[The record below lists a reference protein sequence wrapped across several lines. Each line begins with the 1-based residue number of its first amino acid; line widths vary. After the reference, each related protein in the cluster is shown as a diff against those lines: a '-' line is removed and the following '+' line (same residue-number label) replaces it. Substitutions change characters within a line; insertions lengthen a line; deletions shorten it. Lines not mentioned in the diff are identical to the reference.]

1 LQKKGSRLG
10 CPFWHQPTFEMK
22 FLLLLSGALALTTSL
37 ALAQTAVPA
46 NVPGA
51 LPVTPPNATSAG
63 SPRGHSRDQ
72 EAPGLD
78 RHDKKRLRK
87 INKVKPS
94 PSEQPK
100 A

>member
-1 LQKKGSRLG
+1 
-10 CPFWHQPTFEMK
+10 MK
-22 FLLLLSGALALTTSL
+22 QFLLLSAALVLCIA
-37 ALAQTAVPA
+37 ARAQTAVPA

-51 LPVTPPNATSAG
+51 LPVPPPNATSAG

-72 EAPGLD
+72 EIPDLD
-78 RHDKKRLRK
+78 RRDKKRLRK

-94 PSEQPK
+94 STNKQSRSKP

>member
-1 LQKKGSRLG
+1 
-10 CPFWHQPTFEMK
+10 MNY
-22 FLLLLSGALALTTSL
+22 FLLLTGTLALTASA
-37 ALAQTAVPA
+37 ALAQTAVPS

-72 EAPGLD
+72 EIPDLD
-78 RHDKKRLRK
+78 RRDKKRLRK

-94 PSEQPK
+94 SSGKHK
-100 A
+100 AY

>member
-1 LQKKGSRLG
+1 
-10 CPFWHQPTFEMK
+10 MK
-22 FLLLLSGALALTTSL
+22 HLLLLTGALVLTARL

-51 LPVTPPNATSAG
+51 LPVPPPNATSAG

-72 EAPGLD
+72 EVPGLD
-78 RHDKKRLRK
+78 HRDKKRLRK

-94 PSEQPK
+94 SGKQPK
-100 A
+100 AY

>member
-1 LQKKGSRLG
+1 
-10 CPFWHQPTFEMK
+10 MK
-22 FLLLLSGALALTTSL
+22 YISLLTSALALTAHL

-51 LPVTPPNATSAG
+51 LPVTPPTTASAG

-72 EAPGLD
+72 EIPDLD
-78 RHDKKRLRK
+78 RRDKKRLRK

-94 PSEQPK
+94 PSKPPK
-100 A
+100 ARL

>member
-1 LQKKGSRLG
+1 
-10 CPFWHQPTFEMK
+10 MK
-22 FLLLLSGALALTTSL
+22 HLLLLSGALALTTSR

-72 EAPGLD
+72 EIPDLD
-78 RHDKKRLRK
+78 RRDKKQLRR

-94 PSEQPK
+94 SDKRPK

>member
-1 LQKKGSRLG
+1 
-10 CPFWHQPTFEMK
+10 MK
-22 FLLLLSGALALTTSL
+22 NLLLLTGFLALTASL

-72 EAPGLD
+72 EIPDLD
-78 RHDKKRLRK
+78 RRDKKRLRK
-87 INKVKPS
+87 INKVKLS
-94 PSEQPK
+94 SSEKPK
-100 A
+100 AY

>member
-1 LQKKGSRLG
+1 
-10 CPFWHQPTFEMK
+10 MK
-22 FLLLLSGALALTTSL
+22 HLLLLTGALALIARL

-51 LPVTPPNATSAG
+51 LPVPPPNATSAG

-72 EAPGLD
+72 EVPGLD
-78 RHDKKRLRK
+78 HRDKKRLRK

-94 PSEQPK
+94 AGKPPK
-100 A
+100 AY

>member
-1 LQKKGSRLG
+1 
-10 CPFWHQPTFEMK
+10 MK
-22 FLLLLSGALALTTSL
+22 YLLLLSGALALTAST

-72 EAPGLD
+72 EIPDLD
-78 RHDKKRLRK
+78 RRDKKRLRK

-94 PSEQPK
+94 PSRKQSARSAP

>member
-1 LQKKGSRLG
+1 
-10 CPFWHQPTFEMK
+10 MK
-22 FLLLLSGALALTTSL
+22 YLLLLSAALALPAGP

-51 LPVTPPNATSAG
+51 LPVTPPNATAAG

-72 EAPGLD
+72 EIPDLD
-78 RHDKKRLRK
+78 RRDKKRLRK

-94 PSEQPK
+94 SGKQQK
-100 A
+100 AH